1 MQVAIYAL
9 IILATIYF
17 VVFAI
22 FAIGLLFYRDPNS
35 SKNQTIPL
43 SIVVAVRNEEAN
55 IDKLL
60 ISILKQDYPAE
71 DFEIILVNDHST
83 DNTWP
88 MAKKWAEQHANIQLA
103 ELPIHSEG
111 KKQAVAWGISLAKN
125 DTVVLT
131 DADCTH
137 PTSWLR
143 NIALAYQTK
152 KAHMLIGP
160 VMISPTNT
168 FFEKMQ
174 ALEHASLTA
183 SSIGACGVG
192 LPFMASAANLSFN
205 KSMLGFEQQML
216 NPKYASG
223 DDVFLLH
230 SAKRRK
236 GFRISPLKGEGALVF
251 TQPVKSV
258 GKFLAQRAR
267 WASKSTG
274 YTDFTAIA
282 VGFTVLLFNLLL
294 VALAVLSF
302 WNIAYLKVLG
312 LGYVVKSIADL
323 LLLIPYLSQHKK
335 LSLLYVFIPLQLVYP
350 IYIVIAF
357 AMAMLTNTRWKR
369 KEMLNLE

>member
-1 MQVAIYAL
+1 MFYV
-9 IILATIYF
+9 IIFLASAYF
-17 VVFAI
+17 VVFAL

-35 SKNQTIPL
+35 FKNQTIPL

-55 IDKLL
+55 IDNLL

-71 DFEIILVNDHST
+71 NYEIILINDHST

-103 ELPIHSEG
+103 ELPSHSEG
-111 KKQAVAWGISLAKN
+111 KKQAVALGVTLAKN

-143 NIALAYQTK
+143 SISLAYQAK

-183 SSIGACGVG
+183 SSIGACSIGI
-192 LPFMASAANLSFN
+192 PFMASAANLSFN
-205 KSMLGFEQQML
+205 SSALGFEQQML

-230 SAKRRK
+230 SAKRK
-236 GFRISPLKGEGALVF
+236 KDFRISPLQGEGAMVL

-258 GKFLAQRAR
+258 GKLLAQRAR

-274 YTDFTAIA
+274 YTDSAAIA

-302 WNIAYLKVLG
+302 WNIASLKMLG

-323 LLLIPYLSQHKK
+323 LLLTPFLSHYKK
-335 LSLLYVFIPLQLVYP
+335 LSLLIVFIPLQLVYP

-357 AMAMLTNTRWKR
+357 AMAMLTNIKWKR

>member
-1 MQVAIYAL
+1 
-9 IILATIYF
+9 
-17 VVFAI
+17 
-22 FAIGLLFYRDPNS
+22 
-35 SKNQTIPL
+35 
-43 SIVVAVRNEEAN
+43 
-55 IDKLL
+55 
-60 ISILKQDYPAE
+60 
-71 DFEIILVNDHST
+71 
-83 DNTWP
+83 
-88 MAKKWAEQHANIQLA
+88 
-103 ELPIHSEG
+103 
-111 KKQAVAWGISLAKN
+111 
-125 DTVVLT
+125 
-131 DADCTH
+131 
-137 PTSWLR
+137 
-143 NIALAYQTK
+143 LAYQTK

-183 SSIGACGVG
+183 SSIGGCGIG
-192 LPFMASAANLSFN
+192 TPFMASAANLSFN

-230 SAKRRK
+230 SAKRKK
-236 GFRISPLKGEGALVF
+236 GFRISPLKGESALVF
-251 TQPVKSV
+251 TQPVKTV

-282 VGFTVLLFNLLL
+282 VGFTILLFNLLL

-350 IYIVIAF
+350 IYIVVAF
-357 AMAMLTNTRWKR
+357 SMATLTDSRWKR
-369 KEMLNLE
+369 KNMLNVEQ

>member
-1 MQVAIYAL
+1 MFYV
-9 IILATIYF
+9 ILFFASAYF
-17 VVFAI
+17 IVFAL
-22 FAIGLLFYRDPNS
+22 FAAGLVFRHMHNFS
-35 SKNQTIPL
+35 EQHTISM

-55 IDKLL
+55 IDNLF
-60 ISILKQDYPAE
+60 ISILKQDYPTE
-71 DFEIILVNDHST
+71 NYEVILVNDHST

-88 MAKKWAEQHANIQLA
+88 MAKKWAEQHTNIQLA
-103 ELPIHSEG
+103 ELPTQSKG
-111 KKQAVAWGISLAKN
+111 KKQAVALGVTLAKN
-125 DTVVLT
+125 DTIVLT

-137 PTSWLR
+137 PASWLR

-152 KAHMLIGP
+152 KAQMLIGP
-160 VMISPTNT
+160 VMISPANT

-174 ALEHASLTA
+174 ALEHASLTT
-183 SSIGACGVG
+183 SSIGACSVG

-205 KSMLGFEQQML
+205 KSMLGFEHQML

-230 SAKRRK
+230 SAKRKK
-236 GFRISPLKGEGALVF
+236 GFRISPLKGEGALVL

-258 GKFLAQRAR
+258 DKFLAQRAR

-274 YTDFTAIA
+274 YTDFTAIV

-294 VALAVLSF
+294 VMLAILSI

-323 LLLIPYLSQHKK
+323 LLLIPYLKHHKK
-335 LSLLYVFIPLQLVYP
+335 LSLLYVFIPLQLIYP
-350 IYIVIAF
+350 IYIVVAF
-357 AMAMLTNTRWKR
+357 AMAMIVNSRWKR
-369 KEMLNLE
+369 RYDKN

>member
-1 MQVAIYAL
+1 MFHV
-9 IILATIYF
+9 IIFLASAYF
-17 VVFAI
+17 IVFAL
-22 FAIGLLFYRDPNS
+22 FAAGLVFRHMHNPS
-35 SKNQTIPL
+35 EQQSIPM
-43 SIVVAVRNEEAN
+43 SIIVAVRNEEAN
-55 IDKLL
+55 IDELL
-60 ISILKQDYPAE
+60 ISILKQDYPVE
-71 DFEIILVNDHST
+71 DYEIILVNDHST

-88 MAKKWAEQHANIQLA
+88 MAKKWADQHANIQLA
-103 ELPIHSEG
+103 ELPNQSKG
-111 KKQAVAWGISLAKN
+111 KKQAVALGVKLAKN

-143 NIALAYQTK
+143 SIALAYKAK

-160 VMISPTNT
+160 VMISPANT

-174 ALEHASLTA
+174 ALEYASLTA
-183 SSIGACGVG
+183 SSMGACGVG

-230 SAKRRK
+230 SAKLKK
-236 GFRISPLKGEGALVF
+236 GFRISPLNGEGAMVL

-302 WNIAYLKVLG
+302 WNIAYLKILG
-312 LGYVVKSIADL
+312 IGYMVKSMADL
-323 LLLIPYLSQHKK
+323 LLLIPFLSHHKK

-350 IYIVIAF
+350 IYIVVAF
-357 AMAMLTNTRWKR
+357 GMAMLTNIRWKR
-369 KEMLNLE
+369 KE

>member
-1 MQVAIYAL
+1 MQIAIYIL

-17 VVFAI
+17 VVFAL
-22 FAIGLLFYRDPNS
+22 FAIGLLFQRENNS
-35 SKNQTIPL
+35 SSTHTIPL
-43 SIVVAVRNEEAN
+43 SVVVAVRNEEAN
-55 IDKLL
+55 IDNLF
-60 ISILKQDYPAE
+60 ISILKQDYPTE
-71 DFEIILVNDHST
+71 NYEVILVNDHST

-88 MAKKWAEQHANIQLA
+88 MAKKWAKQHTNIQLA
-103 ELPIHSEG
+103 ELPTQSKG
-111 KKQAVAWGISLAKN
+111 KKQAVALGVTLAKN
-125 DTVVLT
+125 DTIVLT

-137 PTSWLR
+137 PASWLR
-143 NIALAYQTK
+143 SIALAYNAKTS
-152 KAHMLIGP
+152 HMLIGP

-174 ALEHASLTA
+174 ALEHASLSA
-183 SSIGACGVG
+183 SSIGACSVG

-230 SAKRRK
+230 SAKRKK
-236 GFRISPLKGEGALVF
+236 GFKILPLKGEGALVF

-258 GKFLAQRAR
+258 SKFLAQRAR

-294 VALAVLSF
+294 IMLAILSF
-302 WNIAYLKVLG
+302 WNIEYLKMLG
-312 LGYVVKSIADL
+312 FGYVVKFLADL
-323 LLLIPYLSQHKK
+323 LLLTPYLKQHKK
-335 LSLLYVFIPLQLVYP
+335 LSLLFVFIPLQLVYP
-350 IYIVIAF
+350 IYIVVAF
-357 AMAMLTNTRWKR
+357 GMAMIVNSRWKR
-369 KEMLNLE
+369 RYDKN